1 MDARSLPPQHLSRS
15 GGGADHETTFLIL
28 GAGPTGLGAARRLE
42 ESGIDDWMLL
52 EASDRAG
59 GLATSYVDG
68 KGFTWDIGGH
78 VQFSHYDYFDEAMVD
93 FLGADGWL
101 HHERESWVWMRE
113 RFIPYPFQN
122 NIRRL
127 PADDLEKCLRGL
139 VEITRSPRPRPA
151 NFREWIDACFGAG
164 IAELF
169 MLPYNFKVWAFPPE
183 MMNATW
189 VGERVA
195 VTDLARVLHNLV
207 HAKDDVNWG
216 PNNTFRFPKRGG
228 TGAIWAACAA
238 RLPEDKLHFGRK
250 VVRIDLDRH
259 HVQTA
264 DGSIFRYDHLVSTLP
279 LTELIRLSGQHQF
292 EQPARRGLLSS
303 SSNIVGLGLAGRPPE
318 TLGKKCWM
326 YFPEDDCPFY
336 RVTVFSNYSP
346 ANVPDPARHWSLMAE
361 VSESPHKP
369 VDRERLAESVIEG
382 ALRTQLVERREDI
395 VSVWTYRAAYGYPT
409 PGIHRDETLDAVL
422 PFFAARDV
430 HSRGRFG
437 LWKYE
442 VSNQDHSFMQGVELV
457 ERLLHGRA
465 EITAFD
471 PGHANSRKHPWPY
484 ERWQGQPAAKAAVES
499 PA

>member
-1 MDARSLPPQHLSRS
+1 MS
-15 GGGADHETTFLIL
+15 
-28 GAGPTGLGAARRLE
+28 
-42 ESGIDDWMLL
+42 
-52 EASDRAG
+52 
-59 GLATSYVDG
+59 
-68 KGFTWDIGGH
+68 
-78 VQFSHYDYFDEAMVD
+78 
-93 FLGADGWL
+93 
-101 HHERESWVWMRE
+101 
-113 RFIPYPFQN
+113 
-122 NIRRL
+122 
-127 PADDLEKCLRGL
+127 
-139 VEITRSPRPRPA
+139 RPR
-151 NFREWIDACFGAG
+151 
-164 IAELF
+164 
-169 MLPYNFKVWAFPPE
+169 
-183 MMNATW
+183 
-189 VGERVA
+189 
-195 VTDLARVLHNLV
+195 
-207 HAKDDVNWG
+207 
-216 PNNTFRFPKRGG
+216 
-228 TGAIWAACAA
+228 TGAPSGTITSS
-238 RLPEDKLHFGRK
+238 RR
-250 VVRIDLDRH
+250 
-259 HVQTA
+259 
-264 DGSIFRYDHLVSTLP
+264 FR

-457 ERLLHGRA
+457 ERLLHGRE

-484 ERWQGQPAAKAAVES
+484 ERWQGQPAAKAAVKS
-499 PA
+499 SA